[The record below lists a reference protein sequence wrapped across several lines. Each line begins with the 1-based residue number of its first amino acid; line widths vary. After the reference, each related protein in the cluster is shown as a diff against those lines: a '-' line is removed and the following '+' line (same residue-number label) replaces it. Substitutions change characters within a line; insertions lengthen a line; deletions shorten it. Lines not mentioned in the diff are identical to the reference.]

1 MDNRES
7 DHFFALY
14 RFLLVNAHG
23 LSGMQ
28 LEVMLCYNLAVNGDL
43 SPGEHGFD
51 GIASAVCNRLK

>member
-1 MDNRES
+1 MHDGQSGHLFGLHLLLQING
-7 DHFFALY
+7 Y
-14 RFLLVNAHG
+14 R
-23 LSGMQ
+23 LSRVE